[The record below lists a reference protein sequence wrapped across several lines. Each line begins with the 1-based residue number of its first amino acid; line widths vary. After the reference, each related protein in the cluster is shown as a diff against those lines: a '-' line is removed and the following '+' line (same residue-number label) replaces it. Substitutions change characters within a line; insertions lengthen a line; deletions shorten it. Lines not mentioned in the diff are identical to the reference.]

1 MAAGGYLG
9 GSSIF
14 FASRPRFKHG
24 AKPITPEERKRF
36 EHVTI
41 DVGKIRKLKR
51 ESLVQRFEILKS
63 IKAEASMNRDIDVKQ
78 LDAELDKLMRILGVP
93 SKKPKKKRGRMRK

>member
-1 MAAGGYLG
+1 MATGGYLG

-14 FASRPRFKHG
+14 YASRPRFKHG
-24 AKPITPEERKRF
+24 AKPITSEEQKRF

-51 ESLVQRFEILKS
+51 KSLVQRLEILRT

-78 LDAELDKLMRILGVP
+78 LDAELEKLTRILGVP
-93 SKKPKKKRGRMRK
+93 SKKPKRKRGRMRK

>member
-24 AKPITPEERKRF
+24 AKPITPEEKKRF

-51 ESLVQRFEILKS
+51 KSLMQRFELLS
-63 IKAEASMNRDIDVKQ
+63 TIKAEASVNRVVDSKL
-78 LDAELDKLMRILGVP
+78 LDDELEKLMRILGVP
-93 SKKPKKKRGRMRK
+93 SKKSKKKRGRMRK